1 MLKRKITYKDF
12 NGTER
17 SENFYFNL
25 TETELMEMEMSA
37 AGGFKERVQSVIDA
51 QDTATIIEVFK
62 DFILKSY
69 GEKSPDGKYFDK
81 SPEISR
87 RFANTNAYSV
97 LFMEL
102 AMDANKAAEF
112 IKGIVPEAVAEK
124 MDTTEVESK

>member
-1 MLKRKITYKDF
+1 MLKRKITYTDF
-12 NGTER
+12 NGTTR

-37 AGGFKERVQSVIDA
+37 AGGFKERVQRVIDA
-51 QDTATIIEVFK
+51 QDTATIIEIFK

-87 RFANTNAYSV
+87 RFASTNAYSV

-102 AMDANKAAEF
+102 ATKADKAAEF

-124 MDTTEVESK
+124 VDTTELKDE

>member
-12 NGTER
+12 NGIER

-25 TETELMEMEMSA
+25 TETELMEMEMSEV
-37 AGGFKERVQSVIDA
+37 GGFKERVQRVIDA
-51 QDTATIIEVFK
+51 KDSATIIEIFK

-102 AMDANKAAEF
+102 AMNADKASEF
-112 IKGIVPEAVAEK
+112 IKGIVPEAVAAKVDATDLKNE
-124 MDTTEVESK
+124 